1 MAPQYGEVRVDYITY
16 TTGVSPNEAN
26 VTVLVSGLVN
36 NPTFSGN
43 VIIEGNTTIDGDL
56 TVSGS
61 INASGV
67 IISGITGLFDDGTE
81 ALPSIAFASDP
92 DTGIYKPATNEIG
105 ISTSGLEALRI
116 DNTGNVGIGTSSPSK
131 ALEIKSSAPIIRL
144 TEDTNTYSEVSANS
158 SILSFKADEGNGAST
173 TRIDFRVDGS
183 ERMRID
189 SSGHLLL
196 GTTTAGFTSY
206 GDNFTIGDS
215 SHCGMTIRGGTTS
228 DCEIFFADGTTG
240 TSRYSGGIRY
250 AHNTDH
256 MQFTVNASERM
267 RIDSSGN
274 VIVGG
279 TSTSSTNAAYIS
291 PNGTFVSNRT
301 VASNDLWNGKLNGAV
316 TSTINADGSAT
327 FGQAVNSTGN
337 NGILLGGNNGQLNL
351 YTTRYSTDCFQI
363 LNTTGSGTNVAV
375 RFDGDGSATFAG
387 GVNINGS
394 GRLLVGTSSS
404 RQVGDRTHLIQIEG
418 NSSNDGGVSMVR
430 NFNDDN
436 STSFTLAKTRGTSVG
451 STTIVQNGDKIGEFA
466 FAAADGSDVITR
478 AALIRGDVDGT
489 PGTNDMPGRL
499 LFSTTASGASSP
511 TERMRI
517 DSSGRVGI
525 GTTAPGNTFH
535 VVSSGSAVARIEST
549 ATESNIRFKNSS
561 ADNAF
566 FGTTAGDNFFWYSGG
581 SERMRIDS
589 SGRMLIGTTT
599 APGFA
604 QADDFTV
611 SRSTD
616 AGITIRSGTA
626 HSATLA
632 FSDGTGGGASEY
644 RGLIQY
650 SHLSNSLAFSTN
662 SAERLRIDS
671 SGRLLVGTSSAST
684 TATTLLLQ
692 GSPDGASGPSYLR
705 LATGT
710 SSPGSAST
718 IGQIS
723 FTDSG
728 HTTAASIVAFRDG
741 GTWASGSSQPTKLVF
756 STTADGASSPTER
769 MRIDSSG
776 SLLLGRTSAY
786 NSSPGEVAVFQG
798 NRHGVVIFQG
808 ANANYTGLNIRNA
821 YANNGGNNVS
831 GNMITF
837 HDNGGTE
844 RGKIAM
850 NGSSTS
856 YITSSDYRLKENVV
870 NITDGITRIKQLLP
884 KRFNFIVD
892 ANTTVD
898 GFLAH
903 EAQAVVPEAITGTKD
918 EVDDDGNAV
927 MQGIDQSKLVPLLTA
942 ALQEA
947 ITKIETLEQ
956 RLTDAGL

>member
-1 MAPQYGEVRVDYITY
+1 MK
-16 TTGVSPNEAN
+16 
-26 VTVLVSGLVN
+26 
-36 NPTFSGN
+36 F
-43 VIIEGNTTIDGDL
+43 
-56 TVSGS
+56 
-61 INASGV
+61 
-67 IISGITGLFDDGTE
+67 
-81 ALPSIAFASDP
+81 
-92 DTGIYKPATNEIG
+92 
-105 ISTSGLEALRI
+105 GLEALRI
-116 DNTGNVGIGTSSPSK
+116 DNTGNVGIGTSSPSR

-158 SILSFKADEGNGAST
+158 SILSFKADEGNGAGS
-173 TRIDFRVDGS
+173 TRIDFRVDG
-183 ERMRID
+183 
-189 SSGHLLL
+189 
-196 GTTTAGFTSY
+196 T
-206 GDNFTIGDS
+206 
-215 SHCGMTIRGGTTS
+215 
-228 DCEIFFADGTTG
+228 
-240 TSRYSGGIRY
+240 
-250 AHNTDH
+250 
-256 MQFTVNASERM
+256 ERM

-274 VIVGG
+274 L
-279 TSTSSTNAAYIS
+279 NFAQEAALNY
-291 PNGTFVSNRT
+291 PEQKLKW
-301 VASNDLWNGKLNGAV
+301 SND
-316 TSTINADGSAT
+316 
-327 FGQAVNSTGN
+327 
-337 NGILLGGNNGQLNL
+337 
-351 YTTRYSTDCFQI
+351 
-363 LNTTGSGTNVAV
+363 
-375 RFDGDGSATFAG
+375 
-387 GVNINGS
+387 
-394 GRLLVGTSSS
+394 
-404 RQVGDRTHLIQIEG
+404 
-418 NSSNDGGVSMVR
+418 
-430 NFNDDN
+430 
-436 STSFTLAKTRGTSVG
+436 
-451 STTIVQNGDKIGEFA
+451 STTTNGFYLSQD
-466 FAAADGSDVITR
+466 
-478 AALIRGDVDGT
+478 
-489 PGTNDMPGRL
+489 TNRNGRVWHEQGL
-499 LFSTTASGASSP
+499 DILFGTAS

-517 DSSGRVGI
+517 DSSGRLGIGNAVMSSFTGNASDNLVVGSGSGSEGITVYSATQGSISFADGTSGDAAYRGAVEYSHTADHLAFRTAGTGNRMVIDSSGKVGI
-525 GTTAPGNTFH
+525 GTSSPDDTLHLVGATGYGLKNTDGTHTVVLRTVSGGGILKTASNHALVFGTNDTERARID
-535 VVSSGSAVARIEST
+535 SSGRLLVGTSST
-549 ATESNIRFKNSS
+549 VDSSFTALLQVSTSGGALFALGNPNTVGAGAATLGQVGFYGYQGAYVLGASITANSDATWS
-561 ADNAF
+561 TNDYPTRLVF
-566 FGTTAGDNFFWYSGG
+566 STTADSA
-581 SERMRIDS
+581 SSTTERMRIDS

-671 SGRLLVGTSSAST
+671 LGRLLVGTSSAST

-728 HTTAASIVAFRDG
+728 HTTAASIIAFRDG

-837 HDNGGTE
+837 HDSGGTE

-850 NGSSTS
+850 DGSSTS

>member
-267 RIDSSGN
+267 RIDSSGRLGIGN
-274 VIVGG
+274 AVMSSFTGNASDNLVVGSGSGSEGITVYSATQGSISFADG
-279 TSTSSTNAAYIS
+279 TSGDAAY
-291 PNGTFVSNRT
+291 R
-301 VASNDLWNGKLNGAV
+301 GAV
-316 TSTINADGSAT
+316 EYSHTADHLAFRTAG
-327 FGQAVNSTGN
+327 TGN
-337 NGILLGGNNGQLNL
+337 
-351 YTTRYSTDCFQI
+351 R
-363 LNTTGSGTNVAV
+363 
-375 RFDGDGSATFAG
+375 
-387 GVNINGS
+387 
-394 GRLLVGTSSS
+394 
-404 RQVGDRTHLIQIEG
+404 
-418 NSSNDGGVSMVR
+418 MV
-430 NFNDDN
+430 
-436 STSFTLAKTRGTSVG
+436 
-451 STTIVQNGDKIGEFA
+451 
-466 FAAADGSDVITR
+466 
-478 AALIRGDVDGT
+478 
-489 PGTNDMPGRL
+489 
-499 LFSTTASGASSP
+499 
-511 TERMRI
+511 I
-517 DSSGRVGI
+517 DSSGKVGI
-525 GTTAPGNTFH
+525 GTSSPDDTLHLVGATGYGLKNTDGTHTVVLRTVSGGGILKTA
-535 VVSSGSAVARIEST
+535 
-549 ATESNIRFKNSS
+549 SNH
-561 ADNAF
+561 ALV
-566 FGTTAGDNFFWYSGG
+566 FGTNDT
-581 SERMRIDS
+581 ERARIDS

>member
-26 VTVLVSGLVN
+26 VTVPVSGLVN